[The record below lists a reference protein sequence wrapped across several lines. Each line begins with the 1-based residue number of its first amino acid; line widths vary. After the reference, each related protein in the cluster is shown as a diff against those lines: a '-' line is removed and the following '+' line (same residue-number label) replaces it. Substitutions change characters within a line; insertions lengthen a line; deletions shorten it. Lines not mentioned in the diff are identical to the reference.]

1 MAKILYDTI
10 QDEIKALKRE
20 RNALILAHNYQ
31 AGEVQDMAD
40 YLGDSLGLALEA
52 QKSNADV
59 IVFCGVHF
67 MAETVSV
74 LCPDKTVIVPDLD
87 AGCSLASMVTP
98 EQIRTWKQSHPKGIV
113 LSYVNCSAAVKAE
126 SDYCCTSANAEKVL
140 RAIPEEHEVLFVPDF
155 FLGRYLEE
163 KTGRKLHLWKGFCHA
178 HMKINSERI
187 DELRHEHPSAE
198 FLMHPECGCL
208 TKSMR
213 YADKILSTEG
223 IVKHVSESSATE
235 FIVATEIGI
244 IDRLK
249 RVRPDKKF
257 YPAGANATCEYMK
270 LNTLEKIVL
279 SLERLQY
286 VVNVPKEIRD
296 RARVPLERML
306 ALS

>member
-1 MAKILYDTI
+1 MAKILYDTV
-10 QDEIKALKRE
+10 QDEIEALKEE

-31 AGEVQDMAD
+31 MGEVQDAAD

-98 EQIRTWKQSHPKGIV
+98 RQIRDWKQTYPKGVV

-140 RAIPEEHEVLFVPDF
+140 RAIPEEREVLFVPDF

-178 HMKINSERI
+178 HMKISSENI
-187 DELRHEHPSAE
+187 DKLRYEHPSAE

-213 YADKILSTEG
+213 YANKILSTEG
-223 IVKHVSESSATE
+223 IVKHVGESAANE
-235 FIVATEIGI
+235 FIVATEVGI

-249 RVRPDKKF
+249 RAQPKKKF
-257 YPAGANATCEYMK
+257 YPAGENATCEYMK

-286 VVNVPKEIRD
+286 VVKVPKEIRD